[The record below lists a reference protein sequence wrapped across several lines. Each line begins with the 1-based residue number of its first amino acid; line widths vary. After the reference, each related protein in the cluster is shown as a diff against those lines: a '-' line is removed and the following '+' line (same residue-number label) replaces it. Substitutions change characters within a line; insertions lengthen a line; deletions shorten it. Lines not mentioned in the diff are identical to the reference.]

1 MKKTIKIV
9 TSLILAVLVILLAF
23 VLLKGCGSSK
33 VDKSGFYSKDTKTSK
48 TSSPSTKSS
57 KSSTKN
63 SSKKS
68 SSTSSSTQVDTSTE
82 AASNEASAA
91 SSATTT
97 TPTQAQAQTPTQ
109 PSQGNSANQAGTTT
123 SESDP
128 KTGYGGWEATSG
140 TLELLKDTPVYAS
153 PDKSSGVA
161 YVQPQ
166 TNIEWDKYMYENGE
180 WWYSFV
186 QKNRDQEVLF
196 YIAYSDIGY

>member
-68 SSTSSSTQVDTSTE
+68 SSTSSSTQVDT
-82 AASNEASAA
+82 
-91 SSATTT
+91 
-97 TPTQAQAQTPTQ
+97 
-109 PSQGNSANQAGTTT
+109 
-123 SESDP
+123 
-128 KTGYGGWEATSG
+128 
-140 TLELLKDTPVYAS
+140 PVYAS

-186 QKNRDQEVLF
+186 QKNRDQEVRF

>member
-1 MKKTIKIV
+1 MV
-9 TSLILAVLVILLAF
+9 E
-23 VLLKGCGSSK
+23 
-33 VDKSGFYSKDTKTSK
+33 KS
-48 TSSPSTKSS
+48 
-57 KSSTKN
+57 

-68 SSTSSSTQVDTSTE
+68 SSSSSSTQVDSSTE
-82 AASNEASAA
+82 AKSSEASVASSAA

-97 TPTQAQAQTPTQ
+97 APKQAQAQTPSQ
-109 PSQGNSANQAGTTT
+109 PVPSQGNSANQAGTTT

-186 QKNRDQEVLF
+186 QKNRDQEVRF
-196 YIAYSDIGY
+196 YIAYSDVGH

>member
-1 MKKTIKIV
+1 MMKKWI
-9 TSLILAVLVILLAF
+9 SLALLGLASASLLVA
-23 VLLKGCGSSK
+23 CGSK
-33 VDKSGFYSKDTKTSK
+33 KEE
-48 TSSPSTKSS
+48 S
-57 KSSTKN
+57 KSSAKEAQTTV
-63 SSKKS
+63 KS
-68 SSTSSSTQVDTSTE
+68 SQKKAKASSGKKETKT
-82 AASNEASAA
+82 AEASAA

-97 TPTQAQAQTPTQ
+97 APTQAQAQAQTPTQ

-123 SESDP
+123 SKSDP

-166 TNIEWDKYMYENGE
+166 ANIEWDNYMYENGE

-186 QKNRDQEVLF
+186 QKNRDQEVRY
-196 YIAYSDIGY
+196 YIAYSDVGY

>member
-9 TSLILAVLVILLAF
+9 TGLIIALLIILLAF

-48 TSSPSTKSS
+48 TSSSSS
-57 KSSTKN
+57 KSSTKS

-68 SSTSSSTQVDTSTE
+68 SSSSSSAQADSSTE
-82 AASNEASAA
+82 ATSSEASVA

-97 TPTQAQAQTPTQ
+97 APTQEQAQTPAQPT
-109 PSQGNSANQAGTTT
+109 PSQSNNTSQAGTTT
-123 SESDP
+123 SESAP
-128 KTGYGGWEATSG
+128 QTGYGYAVVNSG
-140 TLELLKDTPVYAS
+140 TLELWKDTPVYAS

-166 TNIEWDKYMYENGE
+166 ANIEWDKYMYENGE

-186 QKNRDQEVLF
+186 QKNRDQEVRF
-196 YIAYSDIGY
+196 YIAYSDVGH

>member
-1 MKKTIKIV
+1 M

-48 TSSPSTKSS
+48 MSSSSS
-57 KSSTKN
+57 KSLTKS

-68 SSTSSSTQVDTSTE
+68 SSSSSSTQVDSSTE
-82 AASNEASAA
+82 AKSSEASVA

-97 TPTQAQAQTPTQ
+97 APKQAQAQTPSQ
-109 PSQGNSANQAGTTT
+109 PVPSQGNSANQAGTTT

-140 TLELLKDTPVYAS
+140 TLELLKDTPIYAS

-166 TNIEWDKYMYENGE
+166 TNIEWDNYMYENGE

-186 QKNRDQEVLF
+186 QKNRDQEVRF

>member
-9 TSLILAVLVILLAF
+9 TGLIVAVLILLLAF
-23 VLLKGCGSSK
+23 VLLKGCGSIK

-48 TSSPSTKSS
+48 TSSSSS
-57 KSSTKN
+57 KSSTKS

-68 SSTSSSTQVDTSTE
+68 SSTSSSTQVDSSTE
-82 AASNEASAA
+82 AASSEASVA

-97 TPTQAQAQTPTQ
+97 APTQAQAQTPAQ

-123 SESDP
+123 SESAP
-128 KTGYGGWEATSG
+128 QTGYGYAVVNSG
-140 TLELLKDTPVYAS
+140 TLELWKDTPVYAS

-166 TNIEWDKYMYENGE
+166 ANIEWDKYMYENGE

-186 QKNRDQEVLF
+186 QKNRDQEVRF
-196 YIAYSDIGY
+196 YIAYSDVGH

>member
-9 TSLILAVLVILLAF
+9 TGLIVAVLVILLAF

-33 VDKSGFYSKDTKTSK
+33 VDKSGFYSKDIKTSK
-48 TSSPSTKSS
+48 TSSSSS
-57 KSSTKN
+57 KSSTKS

-68 SSTSSSTQVDTSTE
+68 SSTSSSTQADSSTE
-82 AASNEASAA
+82 ATSNEASAA

-186 QKNRDQEVLF
+186 QKNRDQEVRF

>member
-9 TSLILAVLVILLAF
+9 TSLLVAVLVILLAF

-48 TSSPSTKSS
+48 MSSSSS
-57 KSSTKN
+57 KSLTKS

-68 SSTSSSTQVDTSTE
+68 SSSSSSTQVDSSTE
-82 AASNEASAA
+82 AKSSEASVA

-97 TPTQAQAQTPTQ
+97 APKQAQAQTPSQ
-109 PSQGNSANQAGTTT
+109 PVPSQGNSANQAGTTT

-166 TNIEWDKYMYENGE
+166 GDIQWDKYIFANGDN
-180 WWYSFV
+180 WYSFV
-186 QKNRDQEVLF
+186 QKNRDQEVRF
-196 YIAYSDIGY
+196 YIAYSDVGH

>member
-1 MKKTIKIV
+1 MMKKW
-9 TSLILAVLVILLAF
+9 TSLALLGLASASLLVA
-23 VLLKGCGSSK
+23 CGSK
-33 VDKSGFYSKDTKTSK
+33 KEE
-48 TSSPSTKSS
+48 S
-57 KSSTKN
+57 KSSAKEAQTTV
-63 SSKKS
+63 KS
-68 SSTSSSTQVDTSTE
+68 SQKKAKASSGKKETKT
-82 AASNEASAA
+82 AEASAA

-97 TPTQAQAQTPTQ
+97 APTQGQAQTPTQ

-123 SESDP
+123 SKSDP

-166 TNIEWDKYMYENGE
+166 ANIEWDNYMYENGE

-186 QKNRDQEVLF
+186 QKNRDQEVRY
-196 YIAYSDIGY
+196 YIAYSDVGY